1 MEKSVIPNVSEEL
14 TRQRRLHRIPP
25 ESQTSAEAQ
34 EKVYLA
40 MEKVVNMIN
49 QIHEEHRITAPH
61 GGSNSHPMKS
71 LISLLLWDQLEQK
84 YVVNTASILKHIK

>member
-1 MEKSVIPNVSEEL
+1 MTTSANVSEEL
-14 TRQRRLHRIPP
+14 TRQRRLHGIPP
-25 ESQTSAEAQ
+25 ESQTSTEAQ

-40 MEKVVNMIN
+40 MEKVAYMID

-71 LISLLLWDQLEQK
+71 LSSLLLWDHLGQK
-84 YVVNTASILKHIK
+84 YVPNGRMILKHIK

>member
-1 MEKSVIPNVSEEL
+1 MDKSVIPNVSEEL
-14 TRQRRLHRIPP
+14 TRQRILHGIPLV
-25 ESQTSAEAQ
+25 SQTNAEAQ

-40 MEKVVNMIN
+40 MEKVVYMIN
-49 QIHEEHRITAPH
+49 QIHEEHCITAPH

>member
-1 MEKSVIPNVSEEL
+1 MIIEEL
-14 TRQRRLHRIPP
+14 TRQRILHGIPLV
-25 ESQTSAEAQ
+25 SQTSAEAQ

-40 MEKVVNMIN
+40 MEKVAYMIN

-84 YVVNTASILKHIK
+84 YVVNTVSILKHIR